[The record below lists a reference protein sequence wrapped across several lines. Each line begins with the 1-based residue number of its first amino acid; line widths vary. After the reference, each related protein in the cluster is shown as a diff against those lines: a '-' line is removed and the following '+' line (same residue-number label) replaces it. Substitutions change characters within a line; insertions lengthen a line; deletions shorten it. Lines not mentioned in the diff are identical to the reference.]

1 MSRIATCG
9 NCQERVTVP
18 EGLEEGESVRCPLC
32 QAVYS
37 LSEVP
42 AEAADADD
50 SEMPPELVPV
60 AEVSEEGQA
69 PESSRVE
76 PEACEHPEGESAEA
90 NGQPEAPSEADSSER
105 LEIADEEEDTA
116 EAPCDQI
123 GEGTD
128 EAIEGPEAEAGVEPG
143 EEEGPTA
150 ETETDTEEEEGNES
164 EEEGAEEEGAEEEAE
179 SAEDATETGEE
190 PPEAAAQEE
199 TVEVRCPHCE
209 AEYPLSQVVVVTTGA
224 ELGPATAAAVA
235 RYVLSGEGPASEP
248 PALDVW
254 AKADGVPQIDV
265 GEDIRPQEAAA
276 HTGAFDFAREDA
288 EAEAGPTGATGL
300 RPRRRKQK
308 SMARELAG
316 WVFGGVA
323 GLVIAYYLLNFIR
336 GEAGNFLKIP
346 VPGVSHTYQHSP
358 DWFPG
363 WMKAAPESEEDAS
376 EEIADFDE
384 VFTPALQGEPGDS
397 EQPTPALAQAEPAG
411 NPFSDGPYSGLGGAT
426 APPQPRT
433 FPEGY
438 VGLAAAPSYT
448 SDQLGEALKA
458 THESVGEKAV
468 PISEEAYGKWC
479 RLAEVVTFVHGGPGA
494 KQLQDRKSAVRKL
507 LAGIGQNETNLD
519 KIGFQAGALCMAGNR
534 PSNGILLAGKVTHM
548 LSEGNAHGTHV
559 ELAASGRTILV
570 AGKRPLPAKDGE
582 SVLILGRI
590 VDNPARN
597 LIGFKTQQGLVVWAG
612 LTVKIEP

>member
-18 EGLEEGESVRCPLC
+18 EGLKEGESVRCPFC

-37 LSEVP
+37 LSELP
-42 AEAADADD
+42 ADAADADD

-60 AEVSEEGQA
+60 AEADGQQ
-69 PESSRVE
+69 
-76 PEACEHPEGESAEA
+76 G
-90 NGQPEAPSEADSSER
+90 APSEADSSER
-105 LEIADEEEDTA
+105 LEMADEEEDTA
-116 EAPCDQI
+116 EAPSDQI

-164 EEEGAEEEGAEEEAE
+164 EEEGAEEEAE

-190 PPEAAAQEE
+190 PAEAAAPEE
-199 TVEVRCPHCE
+199 TVQVRCPHCE

-235 RYVLSGEGPASEP
+235 RYILSGEGPASEP

-254 AKADGVPQIDV
+254 AKAEGVPQIDT
-265 GEDIRPQEAAA
+265 GEDAGPQAVAA
-276 HTGAFDFAREDA
+276 HASAFDFAREDA
-288 EAEAGPTGATGL
+288 EVEAGPAGATGL

-308 SMARELAG
+308 SIARELAS

-346 VPGVSHTYQHSP
+346 LPGVSHTYQHSP

-363 WMKAAPESEEDAS
+363 WMKAAPESEEEVS
-376 EEIADFDE
+376 EEIADLNE
-384 VFTPALQGEPGDS
+384 VFRPALRGEAGGS
-397 EQPTPALAQAEPAG
+397 EQPAPVLPQAESAG
-411 NPFSDGPYSGLGGAT
+411 NLFSDGPYSGLGGAT
-426 APPQPRT
+426 PPPPPRT
-433 FPEGY
+433 FPNGY
-438 VGLAAAPSYT
+438 VGLASPPSYT
-448 SDQLGEALKA
+448 SDELGEALKA
-458 THESVGEKAV
+458 IHESVGEKAE

-494 KQLQDRKSAVRKL
+494 KQLQNRKSAARTL
-507 LAGIGQNETNLD
+507 LAGMGKNETNLD
-519 KIGFQAGALCMAGNR
+519 KIGFQAGKWCMARNR
-534 PSNGILLAGKVTHM
+534 PSNGVLLAGKVTHM
-548 LSEGNAHGTHV
+548 LSEGNAHGAHV

-570 AGKRPLPAKDGE
+570 ASKRPLPAKEGE

-590 VDNPARN
+590 VDNPAQN
-597 LIGFKTQQGLVVWAG
+597 LIGLKTQQGLVVWAG
-612 LTVKIEP
+612 LTVNIEP